1 MRPLTEQQLTRYNEI
16 FPELAPEQ
24 LETAVLYA
32 MGIPEKQI
40 AYCISATD
48 ITVSKTLEKVK
59 EIYKTDSVS
68 HLRVIFQ
75 VRMFHFSIVGHC
87 KNQDKQ
93 SIEKPKPFSRRE
105 NQVIYWVSMGKT
117 YPEISMI
124 LGIKIVTVKFHI
136 GNILKKLG
144 VYNVKQAIRICVERN
159 LIEPVITE

>member
-1 MRPLTEQQLTRYNEI
+1 MRPLTEQHIARYNKI

-40 AYCISATD
+40 AYFRSATD
-48 ITVSKTLEKVK
+48 TTVSKTLEKIK
-59 EIYKTDSVS
+59 EIYETDSVS
-68 HLRVIFQ
+68 HLRAIFQ
-75 VRMFHFSIVGHC
+75 VRMFHFSIVGNC
-87 KNQDKQ
+87 SSQAKPP
-93 SIEKPKPFSRRE
+93 IEKTKPFSKRE
-105 NQVIYWVSMGKT
+105 NEVIYWVSRGKT

-124 LGIKIVTVKFHI
+124 LDIKIVTVKFHI
-136 GNILKKLG
+136 GNILKKLE